1 MPYFQEDESRPILTE
16 WISQGFEVD
25 EHEIFSMLDWDE
37 EQLQTDTSIAMGGA
51 FVATGCAGV
60 MLALG
65 GVTFPMVVPMGMIA
79 YGALTA
85 WNSQCTKGEREL
97 EEQFLRDHPEILKA
111 VAGKVASGESVNQI
125 SSAYSHAF
133 RAYKKNDRA
142 ALRTIAGSMGSPLA
156 QSDFQPSNGQ
166 DASNPKTETLAQ
178 TEIQPIAPGVAA
190 APSIQHITSPV
201 WNPAQDLG
209 ENPQSALICGTPG
222 SGKGMM
228 ISNAVRT
235 LKSREP
241 DLKILVIDPKGDP
254 QEAGYWNSIADTYR
268 PYCLMDCPDP
278 DEGAAWLLNC
288 MDEFRLMPG
297 PKLLIFDELMAAST
311 ELGLADPK
319 IKALQRLKKFIVGLV
334 GQGDSRSVW
343 IWAMTQSPQVADLG
357 ISGGARANLRVI
369 GLVSPKNIT
378 AVEAL
383 TSTRLIPPPQ
393 GGMDELRK
401 IMESSPCGRAVFDGK
416 VGRWLPM
423 PVLENHS
430 GFDRDNRSIVAPT
443 SSPPETQKLSQG
455 QVNWERLKVDSP
467 AYPDA
472 KDAIDIQADE
482 VETVAIDDKPD
493 GLESYP
499 LVLAVWEYLNGK
511 EPRSLK
517 QITMAIRKSGRISED
532 ELRAKLGNLESYQ
545 EGISKVIS
553 FGASNGFLNQ
563 ISDGAYEAIKKQ

>member
-1 MPYFQEDESRPILTE
+1 
-16 WISQGFEVD
+16 
-25 EHEIFSMLDWDE
+25 
-37 EQLQTDTSIAMGGA
+37 
-51 FVATGCAGV
+51 

-97 EEQFLRDHPEILKA
+97 EEQFLREHPEILKE

-178 TEIQPIAPGVAA
+178 TEIQPIAPGAA
-190 APSIQHITSPV
+190 SPSMQHIIKPV

-222 SGKGMM
+222 SGKGMLV
-228 ISNAVRT
+228 SNAVRVLRQKHSALT
-235 LKSREP
+235 
-241 DLKILVIDPKGDP
+241 VMMIDPKSDAK
-254 QEAGYWNSIADTYR
+254 ESGYWSDVVDRYEAFS
-268 PYCLMDCPDP
+268 LMDCLDP
-278 DEGAAWLLNC
+278 DEGAEWLLSQMATFNK
-288 MDEFRLMPG
+288 LPS
-297 PKLLIFDELMAAST
+297 PKLLIFDEMLAAST
-311 ELGLADPK
+311 ELSMAHKDF
-319 IKALQRLKKFIVGLV
+319 KAMSRLKKFVAGIVA
-334 GQGDSRSVW
+334 QGDSQGVW
-343 IWAMTQSPQVADLG
+343 IWVMSQSVQVQDLG
-357 ISGGARANLRVI
+357 ISGGVRGNLRAI
-369 GLVSPKNIT
+369 GLISPKNTT
-378 AVEAL
+378 AIEGL
-383 TSTRLIPPPQ
+383 TSTQLIPKPP

-416 VGRWLPM
+416 ISRWLPM
-423 PVLENHS
+423 PKLENHS
-430 GFDRDNRSIVAPT
+430 GFDRDSAKWDNLGKSAPT
-443 SSPPETQKLSQG
+443 SPPETQKLSRG
-455 QVNWERLKVDSP
+455 QLNWERLKVDSP
-467 AYPDA
+467 GYPDA
-472 KDAIDIQADE
+472 KDAMVYDRAKPIDIQTDE
-482 VETVAIDDKPD
+482 VETQAIDDKPD
-493 GLESYP
+493 GLENFP
-499 LVLAVWEYLNGK
+499 MMLTIWEYLNGK

-545 EGISKVIS
+545 DGIGKVIS

-563 ISDGAYEAIKKQ
+563 ISDGTYEAIKKQ